1 MADPSVVVDGEHH
14 MPKTPLLPDVA
25 QHYLKRLPLHHREQL
40 RRTAERATAQGR
52 PLRVGTA
59 CSGTDSPIVVFKAL
73 SDAFPDATFE
83 HMFSCEASPK
93 KRNWIYDNFSHVPG
107 FKVFLD
113 VRQRC
118 DLCLCMLVLSMSL
131 TQ

>member
-1 MADPSVVVDGEHH
+1 
-14 MPKTPLLPDVA
+14 MPKTPRLRDVA
-25 QHYLKRLPLHHREQL
+25 EHFLNRLPQHQREQL
-40 RRTAERATAQGR
+40 SRAAERAKAEGR

-93 KRNWIYDNFSHVPG
+93 KRNLIYDNFSHVPG